1 MVGDAVSEV
10 TKATRAA
17 NGATQVFPQPRTQLV
32 LKPGFPVFRG
42 KHQVIEKAG
51 IGLGHEETP
60 LRFRHPCG
68 VFEGLWRLSPRVLP
82 QRRSFTLGYTPP
94 PLPGLYASYLVSNSN
109 ENEAQNENRN
119 RPRFG
124 RNAAQLSTLLWLRR
138 FLVLICRDS
147 LLQIFLSLATLLC
160 A

>member
-82 QRRSFTLGYTPP
+82 QLH
-94 PLPGLYASYLVSNSN
+94 PGLHSSAPSG
-109 ENEAQNENRN
+109 AIR
-119 RPRFG
+119 
-124 RNAAQLSTLLWLRR
+124 QLS
-138 FLVLICRDS
+138 C
-147 LLQIFLSLATLLC
+147 LQQQRK
-160 A
+160 